1 MRYIFLLLI
10 ITAVL
15 PVHGGALIVDK
26 ILAVINGQPVTWSEV
41 YRELEFIA
49 PQDVRNKTPEERRRF
64 FEDNIDEILE
74 EYINKKVILQEA
86 ISRGIGVAPDE
97 IDEAIERIKK
107 KYSMSDDLFLETIKR
122 EGFTLP
128 SYKKLLSE
136 QILVSKMISQDV
148 RGKVVILDKEI
159 DDYIKLHPELTG
171 PEKYHLRQIF
181 LKRPSESEI
190 QAFQKRLDT
199 IVDRLK
205 SGESFE
211 KVATLFSDDRRT
223 TGGDLGYIKK
233 DDLSRAFLD
242 AIQGLKP
249 GEISKPFFT
258 EKGLFILKVED
269 KIGGMSYEEARNY
282 VREILWNQRFN
293 ELYRRWLR
301 NLRER
306 YHIEIKS

>member
-1 MRYIFLLLI
+1 MRYILLLLI
-10 ITAVL
+10 ITAIL
-15 PVHGGALIVDK
+15 PSSAGALVIDK
-26 ILAVINGQPVTWSEV
+26 ILAVINGEPVTWSEV

-49 PQDVRNKTPEERRRF
+49 PQDIRSKTPEERRRF
-64 FEDNIDEILE
+64 FEDNIDDILE

-97 IDEAIERIKK
+97 IDEAINRIKK
-107 KYSMSDDLFLETIKR
+107 KYSMSDDVFLETIKR
-122 EGFTLP
+122 EGFTLT

-148 RGKVVILDKEI
+148 RGKVVVLDKEI

-171 PEKYHLRQIF
+171 PVKYHLRQIF
-181 LKRPSESEI
+181 LKRPSENEI

-211 KVATLFSDDRRT
+211 KLATLFSDDRRT

-233 DDLSRAFLD
+233 DDLSRPFLD

-269 KIGGMSYEEARNY
+269 KIGGMPPEEARNY
-282 VREILWNQRFN
+282 VREILLNQRFN